1 MLEKTK
7 ADICVTPQTSV
18 TLVCH
23 FFLPWPF
30 FLKRLWLPISCYPNT
45 ECWHRRR
52 GVATL
57 AIVLCIDTHGCVS
70 GLKAPCNVHRQK
82 TTQMFIHDLCVCATY
97 MNTYKKTKKHK
108 RAILQQKNPAEFD
121 ICHNR
126 GIKGPTKSWK
136 LQSALL
142 TRKSKDNWDGLEGDQ
157 RKYGTQRSEESKN
170 QSKRERDTTS
180 KQSKVDVRDSCR
192 VDYPTCKTPR
202 IRFGLDNLLE
212 AEW

>member
-1 MLEKTK
+1 MLKKTK
-7 ADICVTPQTSV
+7 ADICVISQISV
-18 TLVCH
+18 TQFSFHDFTCWKDFDCQSPVIQILSV
-23 FFLPWPF
+23 F
-30 FLKRLWLPISCYPNT
+30 
-45 ECWHRRR
+45 ECWHRRQ

-157 RKYGTQRSEESKN
+157 RKYGTQRSEEIKN